1 MEGTNMTRKGTFPT
15 FVRFKNFEK
24 FFLKS
29 KGKEHFG
36 LWLAEKFFL
45 ALYKR
50 KPHFL
55 FNHTKLVKVR
65 KRGIL

>member
-24 FFLKS
+24 FFFKS

-45 ALYKR
+45 AL
-50 KPHFL
+50 
-55 FNHTKLVKVR
+55 
-65 KRGIL
+65 